1 MAIPDSSS
9 SATMLAG
16 NSTPA
21 WRSSE
26 KLTGLPTAV
35 RKALSTSACCS
46 SGRDKPP
53 GDANYGGRSDYA
65 PLRYTHMGI

>member
-1 MAIPDSSS
+1 MPDSSS
-9 SATMLAG
+9 SDTMLAG

-26 KLTGLPTAV
+26 KLTGLPAAV
-35 RKALSTSACCS
+35 RNALSTSACCS

-53 GDANYGGRSDYA
+53 GDANYGGESDYA
-65 PLRYTHMGI
+65 PLTYTHMGI